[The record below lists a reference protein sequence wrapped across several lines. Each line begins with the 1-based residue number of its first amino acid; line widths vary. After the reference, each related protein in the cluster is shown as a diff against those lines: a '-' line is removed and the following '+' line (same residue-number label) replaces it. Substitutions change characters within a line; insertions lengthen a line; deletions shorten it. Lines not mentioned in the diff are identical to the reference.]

1 MRSSA
6 EKSPAYA
13 AVIAVLA
20 GVLVFLIAAAQ
31 HSLFGAAA
39 P

>member
-1 MRSSA
+1 MHSSE
-6 EKSPAYA
+6 EKSRSYA